1 MNPSP
6 SSALVSDALVGIAE
20 RWLTEQRRARRW
32 AGIWRGVV
40 AFYFG
45 LFLAL
50 NLASSWASLWFS
62 RGPHAALV
70 KLEGPIG
77 AQATASAK
85 HALKALRSAF
95 DNANVKAVLLDI
107 DSPMSAPA

>member
-50 NLASSWASLWFS
+50 YLASSWDSLWFS

-107 DSPMSAPA
+107 DSPVSVPA

>member
-50 NLASSWASLWFS
+50 YLARVGTACGS
-62 RGPHAALV
+62 PAARTQ
-70 KLEGPIG
+70 PW
-77 AQATASAK
+77 
-85 HALKALRSAF
+85 
-95 DNANVKAVLLDI
+95 
-107 DSPMSAPA
+107 